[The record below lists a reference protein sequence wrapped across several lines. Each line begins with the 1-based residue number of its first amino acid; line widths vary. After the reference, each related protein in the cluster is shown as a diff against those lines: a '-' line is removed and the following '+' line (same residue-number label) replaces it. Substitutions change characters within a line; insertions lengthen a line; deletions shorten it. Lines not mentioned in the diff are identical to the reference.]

1 MRADGTTLALA
12 VEAHGAL
19 GEWRAAAA
27 LLERIAAAGYR
38 PPAATLQPA
47 LKAALGACR
56 AAKEWRTA
64 LQILEAHAHR

>member
-1 MRADGTTLALA
+1 MRA
-12 VEAHGAL
+12 VGA
-19 GEWRAAAA
+19 
-27 LLERIAAAGYR
+27 ERIAAAGYR